1 MKQILIKFK
10 HVKNKKVFIFGLFI
24 IITLFFSFQSR
35 FFEIAKQIEIYNNLF
50 KELNI
55 NYIDEIN
62 PGDLTDKAIKNT
74 LKNLDPYTNFYN
86 EQDVEDARIRRE
98 GEYGG
103 IGISTFY
110 INKGI
115 VIAEIYKGF
124 AADKAGLK
132 AGDVITTV
140 NGQEL
145 ATLEKNQFSQMLKG
159 VPGKELSLEFERNE
173 QPNKV
178 NLQLDKIILNPVPFY
193 DMIDT
198 ETGYI
203 VLTRFINQKATEG
216 VVNAFNDLKKRGM
229 KKLVFDLRYNP
240 GGSLFDAINITNLFI
255 PKGLKV
261 VDTRGKI
268 KKNSST
274 YKTNKDPLD
283 AEIPLVVLING
294 RSASASEIV
303 SGALQDYDRAVIMG
317 ERSFGKGLVQRYF
330 KLNYGTQ
337 MKITISKYYTP
348 SGRCIQELD
357 YANRDAKTG
366 KVPKFSDGIVN
377 EFTTQNGRKVY
388 DGGGVTP
395 DVLTNF
401 SKKTEET
408 DALLQSRA
416 IFNFV
421 TDFTYQN
428 PNLVADNYTFSAA
441 DFTQFK
447 NYLLRKDTAFVSEEE
462 KLFKN
467 AYKAVENNKNITPE
481 YNSIIQQI
489 RAVKVA
495 EIATNED
502 LLSKEIENEIVERY
516 TYKEG
521 MYKHLFKN
529 DITIKNA
536 VSLLK
541 DTQKYNRILK
551 K

>member
-1 MKQILIKFK
+1 MKNRKFLFFGSLI
-10 HVKNKKVFIFGLFI
+10 VIS
-24 IITLFFSFQSR
+24 LFFSFQSR

-110 INKGI
+110 TKKGI
-115 VIAEIYKGF
+115 VVSEVYKGF
-124 AADKAGLK
+124 SADKAGLK
-132 AGDVITTV
+132 AGDIITNV

-145 ATLEKNQFSQMLKG
+145 ATLERSQFSQMLKG
-159 VPGKELSLEFERNE
+159 VPGKELSLKVERN
-173 QPNKV
+173 
-178 NLQLDKIILNPVPFY
+178 NLTKNVSVKLDKVILDPVPFY
-193 DMIDT
+193 DMIDN

-203 VLTRFINQKATEG
+203 VLTRFISQKATES
-216 VVNAFNDLKKRGM
+216 VVNAFGDLKKRGM

-261 VDTRGKI
+261 VDTRGKTQ
-268 KKNSST
+268 KNSRT
-274 YKTNKDPLD
+274 YKTNREPLD
-283 AEIPLVVLING
+283 AEIPIVVLING

-330 KLNYGTQ
+330 DLSYGTQ

-357 YANRDAKTG
+357 YANRDLKTG
-366 KVPKFSDGIVN
+366 KVPKFSDTTLN

-395 DVLTNF
+395 DVESEF
-401 SKKTEET
+401 SKKTKET
-408 DALLQSRA
+408 DELLKSRA

-421 TDFTYQN
+421 TDFTHQN
-428 PNLVADNYTFSAA
+428 PNLSAENYTFSSTN
-441 DFTQFK
+441 FNQFK
-447 NYLLRKDTAFVSEEE
+447 QYLLRKDTAFVSKEE
-462 KLFKN
+462 KLFQE
-467 AYKAVENNKNITPE
+467 AYESVENNNKITSE
-481 YNSIIQQI
+481 YNTIIQQLK
-489 RAVKVA
+489 ATKVA
-495 EIATNED
+495 KVLVNED
-502 LLSKEIENEIVERY
+502 ILSREIENEIVERY
-516 TYKEG
+516 AYKEG

-536 VSLLK
+536 VNLLNSPK
-541 DTQKYNRILK
+541 KYSSILK

>member
-1 MKQILIKFK
+1 MKNRKLLFFGSLI
-10 HVKNKKVFIFGLFI
+10 VIS
-24 IITLFFSFQSR
+24 LFFSFQSR

-110 INKGI
+110 TKRGI
-115 VIAEIYKGF
+115 VVSEIYKGF
-124 AADKAGLK
+124 SADKAGLK
-132 AGDVITTV
+132 AGDIITNV

-145 ATLEKNQFSQMLKG
+145 ASLERSQFSQMLKG
-159 VPGKELSLEFERNE
+159 VPGKELSLKVERNG
-173 QPNKV
+173 QTKSV
-178 NLQLDKIILNPVPFY
+178 SVKLDKVILDPVPFY
-193 DMIDT
+193 DMIDN

-203 VLTRFINQKATEG
+203 VLTRFISQKATES
-216 VVNAFNDLKKRGM
+216 VVNAFSDLKKRGM

-240 GGSLFDAINITNLFI
+240 GGSLFDAVNITNLFI

-261 VDTRGKI
+261 VDTRGKTQ
-268 KKNSST
+268 KNSRT
-274 YKTNKDPLD
+274 YKTNKAPLD
-283 AEIPLVVLING
+283 AEIPIVVLING

-330 KLNYGTQ
+330 DLSYGTQ

-357 YANRDAKTG
+357 YANRDPKTG
-366 KVPKFSDGIVN
+366 EVPKFSDTTLN

-395 DVLTNF
+395 DITSEF

-408 DALLQSRA
+408 DDLLKSRA

-428 PNLVADNYTFSAA
+428 PNLSTENYTFSSS
-441 DFTQFK
+441 DFNNFK
-447 NYLLRKDTAFVSEEE
+447 EYLLRKDTAFVSKEE
-462 KLFKN
+462 KLFQK
-467 AYKAVENNKNITPE
+467 AYESVENNNKITSE
-481 YNSIIQQI
+481 YNAIIQQLK
-489 RAVKVA
+489 AAKVA
-495 EIATNED
+495 KVLVNED

-516 TYKEG
+516 AYKEG

-536 VSLLK
+536 VNLLNNPK
-541 DTQKYNRILK
+541 KYSSILK

>member
-1 MKQILIKFK
+1 MKNRKYLFFGSLI
-10 HVKNKKVFIFGLFI
+10 VIS
-24 IITLFFSFQSR
+24 LFFSFQSR

-110 INKGI
+110 TKKGI
-115 VIAEIYKGF
+115 VVSEVYKGF
-124 AADKAGLK
+124 SADKAGLK
-132 AGDVITTV
+132 AGDIITNV

-145 ATLEKNQFSQMLKG
+145 NTLERSQFSQMLKG
-159 VPGKELSLEFERNE
+159 VPGKELSLKVERN
-173 QPNKV
+173 
-178 NLQLDKIILNPVPFY
+178 NLTKNVSVKLDKVILDPVPFY
-193 DMIDT
+193 DMIDN

-203 VLTRFINQKATEG
+203 VLTRFISQKATES
-216 VVNAFNDLKKRGM
+216 VVNAFGDLKKRGM

-261 VDTRGKI
+261 VDTRGKTQ
-268 KKNSST
+268 KNSRT
-274 YKTNKDPLD
+274 YKTNREPLD
-283 AEIPLVVLING
+283 AEIPIVVLING

-330 KLNYGTQ
+330 DLSYGTQ

-357 YANRDAKTG
+357 YANRDSKTG
-366 KVPKFSDGIVN
+366 KVPKFSDTTLN

-395 DVLTNF
+395 DVESEF
-401 SKKTEET
+401 SKKTKET
-408 DALLQSRA
+408 DELLKSRA

-428 PNLVADNYTFSAA
+428 PNLSAENYTFSSTN
-441 DFTQFK
+441 FNQFK
-447 NYLLRKDTAFVSEEE
+447 QYLLRKDTAFVSKEE
-462 KLFKN
+462 KLFQE
-467 AYKAVENNKNITPE
+467 AYKSVENNNKITSE
-481 YNSIIQQI
+481 YNTIIQQLK
-489 RAVKVA
+489 AAKVA
-495 EIATNED
+495 KVLVNED
-502 LLSKEIENEIVERY
+502 ILSKEIENEIVERY
-516 TYKEG
+516 AYKEG
-521 MYKHLFKN
+521 VYKHLFKN

-536 VSLLK
+536 VNLLNNPK
-541 DTQKYNRILK
+541 KYSSILK

>member
-1 MKQILIKFK
+1 MKNRKFLFFGSLI
-10 HVKNKKVFIFGLFI
+10 VIS
-24 IITLFFSFQSR
+24 LFFSFQSR

-62 PGDLTDKAIKNT
+62 PGNLTDKAIKNT

-110 INKGI
+110 TKRGI
-115 VIAEIYKGF
+115 VVSEIYKGF
-124 AADKAGLK
+124 SADKAGLK
-132 AGDVITTV
+132 AGDIITNV

-145 ATLEKNQFSQMLKG
+145 ATLERGQFSQMLKG
-159 VPGKELSLEFERNE
+159 VPGKELSLQVKRNG
-173 QPNKV
+173 QTKNISVK
-178 NLQLDKIILNPVPFY
+178 LDKVILNPVPFY

-203 VLTRFINQKATEG
+203 VLTRFISQKATES
-216 VVNAFNDLKKRGM
+216 VVNAFSDLKKRGM

-261 VDTRGKI
+261 VDTRGKT
-268 KKNSST
+268 KKNSRT
-274 YKTNKDPLD
+274 YKTSRDPLD
-283 AEIPLVVLING
+283 AEIPIIVLING

-330 KLNYGTQ
+330 DLNYGTQ

-357 YANRDAKTG
+357 YANRDSKTG
-366 KVPKFSDGIVN
+366 KVPKFSDTTLN

-388 DGGGVTP
+388 DGGGVAP
-395 DVLTNF
+395 DVTSEF
-401 SKKTEET
+401 SKKTAET
-408 DALLQSRA
+408 NELLRSRA

-421 TDFTYQN
+421 TDFTHQN
-428 PNLVADNYTFSAA
+428 PNLSTENYTFSSSG
-441 DFTQFK
+441 FNQFK
-447 NYLLRKDTAFVSEEE
+447 DYLLRKDTAFVSKEE
-462 KLFKN
+462 KMFQE
-467 AYKAVENNKNITPE
+467 AYESVENNKKITSE
-481 YNSIIQQI
+481 YNAIIKQLK
-489 RAVKVA
+489 AAK
-495 EIATNED
+495 IAKISVNKD

-529 DITIKNA
+529 DVIIKNA
-536 VSLLK
+536 VNLLNTPK
-541 DTQKYNRILK
+541 KYNSILK
-551 K
+551 N

>member
-1 MKQILIKFK
+1 MKNRKLLFFGSLI
-10 HVKNKKVFIFGLFI
+10 VIS
-24 IITLFFSFQSR
+24 LFFSFQSR

-110 INKGI
+110 TKRGI
-115 VIAEIYKGF
+115 VVSEIYKGF
-124 AADKAGLK
+124 SADKAGLK
-132 AGDVITTV
+132 AGDIITNV

-145 ATLEKNQFSQMLKG
+145 ASLERSQFSQMLKG
-159 VPGKELSLEFERNE
+159 VPGKELSLKVERNG
-173 QPNKV
+173 QTKSV
-178 NLQLDKIILNPVPFY
+178 SVKLDKVILDPVPFY
-193 DMIDT
+193 DMIDN

-203 VLTRFINQKATEG
+203 VLTRFISQKATES
-216 VVNAFNDLKKRGM
+216 VVNAFSDLKKRGM

-240 GGSLFDAINITNLFI
+240 GGSLFDAVNITNLFI

-261 VDTRGKI
+261 VDTRGKTQ
-268 KKNSST
+268 KNSRT
-274 YKTNKDPLD
+274 YKTNKAPLD
-283 AEIPLVVLING
+283 AEIPIVVLING

-330 KLNYGTQ
+330 DLSYGTQ

-357 YANRDAKTG
+357 YANRDSKTG
-366 KVPKFSDGIVN
+366 KVPKFSDTTLN

-395 DVLTNF
+395 DITSEF

-408 DALLQSRA
+408 DDLLKSRA

-428 PNLVADNYTFSAA
+428 PNLSTENYTFSSS
-441 DFTQFK
+441 DFNSFK
-447 NYLLRKDTAFVSEEE
+447 DYLLRKDTAFVSKEE
-462 KLFKN
+462 KLFQK
-467 AYKAVENNKNITPE
+467 AYESVENNNKITSE
-481 YNSIIQQI
+481 YNAIIQQLK
-489 RAVKVA
+489 AAKVA
-495 EIATNED
+495 KVLVNED
-502 LLSKEIENEIVERY
+502 LLSKEIENEIIERY
-516 TYKEG
+516 AYKEG

-536 VSLLK
+536 VNLLNNPK
-541 DTQKYNRILK
+541 KYSSILK

>member
-1 MKQILIKFK
+1 MKNRKFLFFGSLI
-10 HVKNKKVFIFGLFI
+10 VIS
-24 IITLFFSFQSR
+24 LFFSFQSR

-110 INKGI
+110 TKKGI
-115 VIAEIYKGF
+115 VVSEVYKGF
-124 AADKAGLK
+124 SADKAGLK
-132 AGDVITTV
+132 AGDIITNV

-145 ATLEKNQFSQMLKG
+145 ATLERSQFSQMLKG
-159 VPGKELSLEFERNE
+159 VPGKELSLKIERN
-173 QPNKV
+173 
-178 NLQLDKIILNPVPFY
+178 NLTKNVSVKLDKVILDPVPFY
-193 DMIDT
+193 DMIDN

-203 VLTRFINQKATEG
+203 VLTRFISQKATES
-216 VVNAFNDLKKRGM
+216 VVNAFGDLKKRGM

-261 VDTRGKI
+261 VDTRGKTQ
-268 KKNSST
+268 KNSRT
-274 YKTNKDPLD
+274 YKTNREPLD
-283 AEIPLVVLING
+283 AEIPIVVLING

-330 KLNYGTQ
+330 DLSYGTQ

-357 YANRDAKTG
+357 YANRDSKTG
-366 KVPKFSDGIVN
+366 KVPKFSDTTLN
-377 EFTTQNGRKVY
+377 EFTTRNGRKVY

-395 DVLTNF
+395 DVESEF
-401 SKKTEET
+401 SKKTKET
-408 DALLQSRA
+408 DELLKSRA

-421 TDFTYQN
+421 TDFTHQN
-428 PNLVADNYTFSAA
+428 PNLSAENYTFSSTN
-441 DFTQFK
+441 FNQFK
-447 NYLLRKDTAFVSEEE
+447 EYLLRKDTAFVSKEE
-462 KLFKN
+462 KLFQE
-467 AYKAVENNKNITPE
+467 AYESVENNNKITSE
-481 YNSIIQQI
+481 YNTIIQQLK
-489 RAVKVA
+489 ATKVA
-495 EIATNED
+495 KVLVNQDI
-502 LLSKEIENEIVERY
+502 LSREIENEIVERY
-516 TYKEG
+516 AYKEG

-536 VSLLK
+536 VNLLNNPK
-541 DTQKYNRILK
+541 KYSSILK

>member
-1 MKQILIKFK
+1 MKNRKFLFFGSLI
-10 HVKNKKVFIFGLFI
+10 VIS
-24 IITLFFSFQSR
+24 LFFSFQSR

-110 INKGI
+110 TKKGI
-115 VIAEIYKGF
+115 VVSEVYKGF
-124 AADKAGLK
+124 SADKAGLK
-132 AGDVITTV
+132 AGDIITNV

-145 ATLEKNQFSQMLKG
+145 ATLERSQFSQMLKG
-159 VPGKELSLEFERNE
+159 VPGKELSLKVERN
-173 QPNKV
+173 
-178 NLQLDKIILNPVPFY
+178 NLTKSVSVKLDKVILDPVPFY
-193 DMIDT
+193 DMIDN

-203 VLTRFINQKATEG
+203 VLTRFISQKATES
-216 VVNAFNDLKKRGM
+216 VVNAFSDLKKRGM

-261 VDTRGKI
+261 VDTRGKTQ
-268 KKNSST
+268 KNSRT
-274 YKTNKDPLD
+274 YKTNREPLD
-283 AEIPLVVLING
+283 AEIPIVVLING

-330 KLNYGTQ
+330 DLSYGTQ

-357 YANRDAKTG
+357 YANRDSKTG
-366 KVPKFSDGIVN
+366 KVPKFSDTTLN

-395 DVLTNF
+395 DVESEF
-401 SKKTEET
+401 SKKTKET
-408 DALLQSRA
+408 DELLKSRA

-421 TDFTYQN
+421 TDFTHQN
-428 PNLVADNYTFSAA
+428 PNLSAENYTFSSTN
-441 DFTQFK
+441 FNQFK
-447 NYLLRKDTAFVSEEE
+447 EYLLRKDTAFVSKEE
-462 KLFKN
+462 KLFQE
-467 AYKAVENNKNITPE
+467 AYELVENNNKITSE
-481 YNSIIQQI
+481 YNTIIQQLK
-489 RAVKVA
+489 ATKVA
-495 EIATNED
+495 KVLVNQDI
-502 LLSKEIENEIVERY
+502 LSREIENEIVERY
-516 TYKEG
+516 AYKEG

-536 VSLLK
+536 VNLLNNPK
-541 DTQKYNRILK
+541 KYSSILK

>member
-1 MKQILIKFK
+1 MKNRKFLFFGSLI
-10 HVKNKKVFIFGLFI
+10 VIS
-24 IITLFFSFQSR
+24 LFFSFQSR

-110 INKGI
+110 TKKGI
-115 VIAEIYKGF
+115 VVSEVYKGF
-124 AADKAGLK
+124 SADKAGLK
-132 AGDVITTV
+132 AGDIITNV

-145 ATLEKNQFSQMLKG
+145 ATLERSQFSQMLKG
-159 VPGKELSLEFERNE
+159 VPGKELSLKIERN
-173 QPNKV
+173 
-178 NLQLDKIILNPVPFY
+178 NLAKNVSVKLDKVILDPVPFY
-193 DMIDT
+193 DMIDN

-203 VLTRFINQKATEG
+203 VLTRFISQKATES
-216 VVNAFNDLKKRGM
+216 VVNAFGDLKKRGM

-261 VDTRGKI
+261 VDTRGKTQ
-268 KKNSST
+268 KNSRT
-274 YKTNKDPLD
+274 YKTNREPLD
-283 AEIPLVVLING
+283 AEIPIVVLING

-303 SGALQDYDRAVIMG
+303 SGALQDYDRAVVMG

-330 KLNYGTQ
+330 DLSYGTQ

-357 YANRDAKTG
+357 YANRDLKTG
-366 KVPKFSDGIVN
+366 KVPKFSDTTLN

-395 DVLTNF
+395 DVESEF
-401 SKKTEET
+401 SKKTKET
-408 DALLQSRA
+408 DELLKSRA

-421 TDFTYQN
+421 TDFTHQN
-428 PNLVADNYTFSAA
+428 PNLSAENYTFSSTN
-441 DFTQFK
+441 FNQFK
-447 NYLLRKDTAFVSEEE
+447 EYLLRKDTAFVSKEE
-462 KLFKN
+462 KLFQE
-467 AYKAVENNKNITPE
+467 AYESVENNNKITSE
-481 YNSIIQQI
+481 YNTIIQQLK
-489 RAVKVA
+489 ATKVA
-495 EIATNED
+495 KVLVNQDI
-502 LLSKEIENEIVERY
+502 LSREIENEIVERY
-516 TYKEG
+516 AYKEG

-536 VSLLK
+536 VNLLNSPK
-541 DTQKYNRILK
+541 KYSSILK

>member
-1 MKQILIKFK
+1 MKNRKFLFFGSLI
-10 HVKNKKVFIFGLFI
+10 VIS
-24 IITLFFSFQSR
+24 LFFSFQSR

-110 INKGI
+110 TKKGI
-115 VIAEIYKGF
+115 VVSEVYKGF
-124 AADKAGLK
+124 SADKAGLK
-132 AGDVITTV
+132 AGDIITNV

-145 ATLEKNQFSQMLKG
+145 ATLERSQFSQMLKG
-159 VPGKELSLEFERNE
+159 VPGKELSLKVERN
-173 QPNKV
+173 
-178 NLQLDKIILNPVPFY
+178 NLTKSVSVKLDKVILDPVPFY
-193 DMIDT
+193 DMIDN

-203 VLTRFINQKATEG
+203 VLTRFISQKATES
-216 VVNAFNDLKKRGM
+216 VVNAFGDLKKRGM

-261 VDTRGKI
+261 VDTRGKTQ
-268 KKNSST
+268 KNSRT
-274 YKTNKDPLD
+274 YKTNREPLD
-283 AEIPLVVLING
+283 AEIPIVVLING

-330 KLNYGTQ
+330 DLSYGTQ

-357 YANRDAKTG
+357 YANRDLKTG
-366 KVPKFSDGIVN
+366 KVPKFSDTTLN

-395 DVLTNF
+395 DVESEF
-401 SKKTEET
+401 SKKTKET
-408 DALLQSRA
+408 DELLKSRA

-421 TDFTYQN
+421 TDFTHQN
-428 PNLVADNYTFSAA
+428 PNLSAENYTFSSTN
-441 DFTQFK
+441 FNQFK
-447 NYLLRKDTAFVSEEE
+447 EYLLRKDTAFVSKEE
-462 KLFKN
+462 KLFQE
-467 AYKAVENNKNITPE
+467 AYESVENNNKITSE
-481 YNSIIQQI
+481 YNTIIQQLK
-489 RAVKVA
+489 ATKVA
-495 EIATNED
+495 KVLVNQDI
-502 LLSKEIENEIVERY
+502 LSREIENEIVERY
-516 TYKEG
+516 AYKEG

-529 DITIKNA
+529 DVTIKNA
-536 VSLLK
+536 VNLLNSPK
-541 DTQKYNRILK
+541 KYSSILK

>member
-1 MKQILIKFK
+1 MKNRKFLFFGSLI
-10 HVKNKKVFIFGLFI
+10 VIS
-24 IITLFFSFQSR
+24 LFFSFQSR

-110 INKGI
+110 TKKGI
-115 VIAEIYKGF
+115 VVSEVYKGF
-124 AADKAGLK
+124 SADKAGLK
-132 AGDVITTV
+132 AGDIITNV

-145 ATLEKNQFSQMLKG
+145 ATLERSQFSQMLKG
-159 VPGKELSLEFERNE
+159 VPGKELSLKVERN
-173 QPNKV
+173 
-178 NLQLDKIILNPVPFY
+178 NLTKSVSVKLDKVILDPVPFY
-193 DMIDT
+193 DMIDN

-203 VLTRFINQKATEG
+203 VLTRFISQKATES
-216 VVNAFNDLKKRGM
+216 VVNAFGDLKKRGM

-261 VDTRGKI
+261 VDTRGKTQ
-268 KKNSST
+268 KNSRT
-274 YKTNKDPLD
+274 YKTNREPLD
-283 AEIPLVVLING
+283 AEIPIVVLING

-330 KLNYGTQ
+330 DLSYGTQ

-357 YANRDAKTG
+357 YANRDLKTG
-366 KVPKFSDGIVN
+366 KVPKFSDTTLN

-395 DVLTNF
+395 DVESEF
-401 SKKTEET
+401 SKKTKET
-408 DALLQSRA
+408 DELLKSRA

-421 TDFTYQN
+421 TDFTHQN
-428 PNLVADNYTFSAA
+428 PNLSAENYTFSSTN
-441 DFTQFK
+441 FNQFK
-447 NYLLRKDTAFVSEEE
+447 EYLLRKDTAFVSKEE
-462 KLFKN
+462 KLFQE
-467 AYKAVENNKNITPE
+467 AYESVENNNKITSE
-481 YNSIIQQI
+481 YNTIIQQLK
-489 RAVKVA
+489 ATKVA
-495 EIATNED
+495 KVLVNQDI
-502 LLSKEIENEIVERY
+502 LSREIENEIVERY
-516 TYKEG
+516 AYKEG

-536 VSLLK
+536 VNLLNSPK
-541 DTQKYNRILK
+541 KYSSILK

>member
-1 MKQILIKFK
+1 MKNRKFLFFGSLI
-10 HVKNKKVFIFGLFI
+10 VIS
-24 IITLFFSFQSR
+24 LFFSFQSR

-110 INKGI
+110 TKKGI
-115 VIAEIYKGF
+115 VVSEIYKGF
-124 AADKAGLK
+124 SADKAGLK
-132 AGDVITTV
+132 VGDIITTV

-145 ATLEKNQFSQMLKG
+145 ATLERSQFSQMLKG
-159 VPGKELSLEFERNE
+159 VPGKQLSLQIERNG
-173 QPNKV
+173 QTKSV
-178 NLQLDKIILNPVPFY
+178 SVKLDKVILDPVPFY
-193 DMIDT
+193 DMIDA

-203 VLTRFINQKATEG
+203 VLTRFISQKATES
-216 VVNAFNDLKKRGM
+216 VVNALGDLKKRGM

-261 VDTRGKI
+261 VDTRGKTP
-268 KKNSST
+268 KNSRT
-274 YKTNKDPLD
+274 YKTNREPLD
-283 AEIPLVVLING
+283 AEIPLVILING

-317 ERSFGKGLVQRYF
+317 ERSFGKGLVQRSF
-330 KLNYGTQ
+330 DLSYGTQ

-357 YANRDAKTG
+357 YANRDPKTG
-366 KVPKFSDGIVN
+366 EVPKFSDAT

-395 DVLTNF
+395 DITSNF
-401 SKKTEET
+401 SKKTAQT
-408 DALLQSRA
+408 DELLKSRA
-416 IFNFV
+416 LFNFV

-428 PNLVADNYTFSAA
+428 PNLSVENYTFSPTN
-441 DFTQFK
+441 FNQFK
-447 NYLLRKDTAFVSEEE
+447 DYLLRKDTAFVSKEE
-462 KLFKN
+462 KLFRE
-467 AYKAVENNKNITPE
+467 AYESVENNKKIVSE
-481 YNSIIQQI
+481 YNAIIQQLKAAKI
-489 RAVKVA
+489 AKVLV
-495 EIATNED
+495 NED
-502 LLSKEIENEIVERY
+502 LISKEIENEIVERY
-516 TYKEG
+516 AYKEG

-536 VSLLK
+536 VTLLNTPK
-541 DTQKYNRILK
+541 KYNSILK

>member
-1 MKQILIKFK
+1 MKNRKLLFFGSLI
-10 HVKNKKVFIFGLFI
+10 VIS
-24 IITLFFSFQSR
+24 LFFSFQSR

-110 INKGI
+110 AKRGI
-115 VIAEIYKGF
+115 VVSEIYKGF
-124 AADKAGLK
+124 SADKAGLK
-132 AGDVITTV
+132 AGDIITNV

-145 ATLEKNQFSQMLKG
+145 ASLERSQFSQMLKG
-159 VPGKELSLEFERNE
+159 VPGKELSLKVERNG
-173 QPNKV
+173 QTKSV
-178 NLQLDKIILNPVPFY
+178 SVKLDKVILDPVPFY
-193 DMIDT
+193 DMIDN

-203 VLTRFINQKATEG
+203 VLTRFISQKATES
-216 VVNAFNDLKKRGM
+216 VVNAFSDLKKRGM

-240 GGSLFDAINITNLFI
+240 GGSLFDAVNITNLFI

-261 VDTRGKI
+261 VDTRGKTQ
-268 KKNSST
+268 KNSRT
-274 YKTNKDPLD
+274 YKTNKAPLD
-283 AEIPLVVLING
+283 AEIPIVVLING

-330 KLNYGTQ
+330 DLSYGTQ

-357 YANRDAKTG
+357 YANRDPKTG
-366 KVPKFSDGIVN
+366 KVPKFSDTTLN

-388 DGGGVTP
+388 DGGGITP
-395 DVLTNF
+395 DITSEF

-408 DALLQSRA
+408 DDLLKSRA

-428 PNLVADNYTFSAA
+428 PNLSTENYTFSSS
-441 DFTQFK
+441 DFNSFK
-447 NYLLRKDTAFVSEEE
+447 DYLLRKDTAFVSKEE
-462 KLFKN
+462 KLFQK
-467 AYKAVENNKNITPE
+467 AYESVENNKKITSE
-481 YNSIIQQI
+481 YNAIIQQLK
-489 RAVKVA
+489 AAKVA
-495 EIATNED
+495 KVMVNED

-516 TYKEG
+516 AYKEG

-536 VSLLK
+536 VNLLNNPK
-541 DTQKYNRILK
+541 KYSSILK

>member
-1 MKQILIKFK
+1 MKNRKFLFFGSLI
-10 HVKNKKVFIFGLFI
+10 VIS
-24 IITLFFSFQSR
+24 LFFSFQSR

-110 INKGI
+110 TKKGI
-115 VIAEIYKGF
+115 VVSEVYKGF
-124 AADKAGLK
+124 SADKAGLK
-132 AGDVITTV
+132 AGDIITNV

-145 ATLEKNQFSQMLKG
+145 ATLERSQFSQMLKG
-159 VPGKELSLEFERNE
+159 VPGKELSLKVERN
-173 QPNKV
+173 
-178 NLQLDKIILNPVPFY
+178 NLTKNVSVKLDKVILDPVPFY
-193 DMIDT
+193 DMIDN

-203 VLTRFINQKATEG
+203 VLTRFISQKATES
-216 VVNAFNDLKKRGM
+216 VVNAFGDLKKRGM

-261 VDTRGKI
+261 VDTRGKTQ
-268 KKNSST
+268 KNSRT
-274 YKTNKDPLD
+274 YKTNREPLD
-283 AEIPLVVLING
+283 AEIPIVVLING

-330 KLNYGTQ
+330 DLSYGTQ

-357 YANRDAKTG
+357 YANRDLKTG
-366 KVPKFSDGIVN
+366 KVPKFSDTTLN

-395 DVLTNF
+395 DVESEF
-401 SKKTEET
+401 SKKTKET
-408 DALLQSRA
+408 DELLKSRA

-421 TDFTYQN
+421 TDFTHQN
-428 PNLVADNYTFSAA
+428 PNLSAENYTFSSTN
-441 DFTQFK
+441 FNQFK
-447 NYLLRKDTAFVSEEE
+447 EYLLRKDTAFVSKEE
-462 KLFKN
+462 KLFQE
-467 AYKAVENNKNITPE
+467 AYESVENNNKITSE
-481 YNSIIQQI
+481 YNTIIQQLK
-489 RAVKVA
+489 ATKVA
-495 EIATNED
+495 KVLVNED
-502 LLSKEIENEIVERY
+502 ILSREIENEIVERY
-516 TYKEG
+516 AYKEG

-536 VSLLK
+536 VNLLNSPK
-541 DTQKYNRILK
+541 KYSSILK

>member
-1 MKQILIKFK
+1 MKNRKFLFFGSLI
-10 HVKNKKVFIFGLFI
+10 VISL
-24 IITLFFSFQSR
+24 LFSFQSR

-110 INKGI
+110 TKKGI
-115 VIAEIYKGF
+115 VVSEVYKGF
-124 AADKAGLK
+124 SADKAGLK
-132 AGDVITTV
+132 AGDIITNV

-145 ATLEKNQFSQMLKG
+145 NTLERSQFSQMLKG
-159 VPGKELSLEFERNE
+159 VPGKELSLKVERN
-173 QPNKV
+173 
-178 NLQLDKIILNPVPFY
+178 NLTKSVSVKLDKVILDPVPFY
-193 DMIDT
+193 DMIDN

-203 VLTRFINQKATEG
+203 VLTRFISQKATES
-216 VVNAFNDLKKRGM
+216 VVNAFGDLKKRGM

-261 VDTRGKI
+261 VDTRGKTQ
-268 KKNSST
+268 KNSRT
-274 YKTNKDPLD
+274 YKTNREPLD
-283 AEIPLVVLING
+283 AEIPIVVLING

-330 KLNYGTQ
+330 DLSYGTQ

-357 YANRDAKTG
+357 YANRDLKTG
-366 KVPKFSDGIVN
+366 KVPKFSDITLN

-395 DVLTNF
+395 DVESEF
-401 SKKTEET
+401 SKKTKET
-408 DALLQSRA
+408 DELLKSRA

-428 PNLVADNYTFSAA
+428 PNLSAENYTFSSTN
-441 DFTQFK
+441 FNQFK
-447 NYLLRKDTAFVSEEE
+447 EYLLRKDTAFVSKEE
-462 KLFKN
+462 KLFQE
-467 AYKAVENNKNITPE
+467 AYESVENNNKITSE
-481 YNSIIQQI
+481 YNTIIQQLK
-489 RAVKVA
+489 AAKVA
-495 EIATNED
+495 KVLVNED
-502 LLSKEIENEIVERY
+502 ILSKEIENEIVERY
-516 TYKEG
+516 AYKEG
-521 MYKHLFKN
+521 VYKHLFKN

-536 VSLLK
+536 VNLLNNPK
-541 DTQKYNRILK
+541 KYSSILK

>member
-1 MKQILIKFK
+1 MKNRTALIL
-10 HVKNKKVFIFGLFI
+10 GSLI
-24 IITLFFSFQSR
+24 IISLFFSFQSR

-74 LKNLDPYTNFYN
+74 LKNLDPYTNFFN
-86 EQDVEDARIRRE
+86 EQDVEDARISRE

-103 IGISTFY
+103 LGISSFS
-110 INKGI
+110 INKGM
-115 VIAEIYKGF
+115 VISEVYKGF
-124 AADKAGLK
+124 SADKAGLK
-132 AGDVITTV
+132 VGDIITTV
-140 NGQEL
+140 NDVEL
-145 ATLEKNQFSQMLKG
+145 SSTEKSQFTQMLKG
-159 VPGKELSLEFERNE
+159 VPGKKLSLKVDRNGTTKNILVE
-173 QPNKV
+173 
-178 NLQLDKIILNPVPFY
+178 LDKVVINPVPFY
-193 DMIDT
+193 DMIDA

-203 VLTRFINQKATEG
+203 VLTRFISQKATEG
-216 VVNAFNDLKKRGM
+216 VVNAFADLKKRGM
-229 KKLVFDLRYNP
+229 TKLVFDLRYNP
-240 GGSLFDAINITNLFI
+240 GGSLYDAVNITNLFI

-261 VDTRGKI
+261 VDTRGKSQ
-268 KKNSST
+268 KNSRT

-283 AEIPLVVLING
+283 ANIPIVVLING

-330 KLNYGTQ
+330 DLSYGTQ

-357 YANRDAKTG
+357 YANRDPKTG
-366 KVPKFSDGIVN
+366 KVPKFSDTTLN
-377 EFTTQNGRKVY
+377 EFTTKNGRKVY

-395 DVLTNF
+395 DIVSEF
-401 SKKTEET
+401 SKKTDET
-408 DALLQSRA
+408 DELLKSRA

-428 PNLVADNYTFSAA
+428 PNLSAENYTFTPKGFNS
-441 DFTQFK
+441 FK
-447 NYLLRKDTAFVSEEE
+447 EYLLRKDTAFISNEE
-462 KLFKN
+462 KLFQS
-467 AYKAVENNKNITPE
+467 AYKSVENNKIITPE
-481 YNSIIQQI
+481 YTTIIQQLKAI
-489 RAVKVA
+489 KVA
-495 EIATNED
+495 KIVENED
-502 LLSKEIENEIVERY
+502 LISKEIENEIVERY

-529 DITIKNA
+529 DVTIKNA
-536 VSLLK
+536 VTLLN
-541 DTQKYNRILK
+541 DTKKYNSILK

>member
-1 MKQILIKFK
+1 MKNRKFLFFGSLI
-10 HVKNKKVFIFGLFI
+10 VIS
-24 IITLFFSFQSR
+24 LFFSFQSR

-110 INKGI
+110 TKKGI
-115 VIAEIYKGF
+115 VVSEVYKGF
-124 AADKAGLK
+124 SADKAGLK
-132 AGDVITTV
+132 AGDIITNV

-145 ATLEKNQFSQMLKG
+145 DTLERSQFSQMLKG
-159 VPGKELSLEFERNE
+159 VPGKELSLKIERN
-173 QPNKV
+173 
-178 NLQLDKIILNPVPFY
+178 NLTKNVSVKLDKVILDPVPFY
-193 DMIDT
+193 DMIDN

-203 VLTRFINQKATEG
+203 VLTRFISQKATES
-216 VVNAFNDLKKRGM
+216 VVNAFGDLKKRGM

-261 VDTRGKI
+261 VDTRGKTQ
-268 KKNSST
+268 KNSRT
-274 YKTNKDPLD
+274 YKTNREPLD
-283 AEIPLVVLING
+283 AEIPIVVLING

-330 KLNYGTQ
+330 DLSYGTQ

-357 YANRDAKTG
+357 YANRDSKTG
-366 KVPKFSDGIVN
+366 KVPKFSDTTLN

-395 DVLTNF
+395 DVESEF
-401 SKKTEET
+401 SKKTKET
-408 DALLQSRA
+408 DELLKSRA

-421 TDFTYQN
+421 TDFTHQN
-428 PNLVADNYTFSAA
+428 PNLSAENYTFSSTN
-441 DFTQFK
+441 FNQFK
-447 NYLLRKDTAFVSEEE
+447 EYLLRKDTAFVSKEE
-462 KLFKN
+462 KLFQE
-467 AYKAVENNKNITPE
+467 AYESVENNNKITSE
-481 YNSIIQQI
+481 YNTIIQQLK
-489 RAVKVA
+489 ATKVA
-495 EIATNED
+495 KVLVNED
-502 LLSKEIENEIVERY
+502 ILSREIENEIVERY
-516 TYKEG
+516 AYKEG

-536 VSLLK
+536 VNLLNSPK
-541 DTQKYNRILK
+541 KYSSILK